1 MAPLVL
7 VESPTAPTQRR
18 TERHVDGV
26 FARVGA
32 QPNFFHRTLCMGKEI
47 AVRRYQTADFLA
59 WNAFVSKSKNSTF
72 LFDRN
77 YMEHHDAKFT
87 DFSLVIQTGQRWQAV
102 LPANIVDDVL
112 HSHQFLTYGGL
123 VFGDGLKQIEVI
135 EILKAILIFLE
146 NLNIK
151 TLIFKLIPIIYHKKP
166 ADDLSYALWLANA
179 HLIGRD
185 SLKVVDL
192 RQDFKISKTRQE
204 GIRRGQKNEL
214 KIVEE
219 ALFEPFWN
227 QVLAPNMLRR
237 HGTKPI
243 HSAAEIQD
251 LQVKFPANIRHFNVY
266 LKNQIVAGT
275 TVFVCDN
282 VVHPQHISALE
293 NRTEL
298 GSIDFLYHYLITNVF
313 AAFHYFDF
321 GCSNLSFGK
330 KLDKDLIFWKETYG
344 ASTVVQDFY
353 EIQTKN
359 HIFLN
364 DYLI

>member
-1 MAPLVL
+1 
-7 VESPTAPTQRR
+7 
-18 TERHVDGV
+18 
-26 FARVGA
+26 
-32 QPNFFHRTLCMGKEI
+32 MGKEI

-77 YMEHHDAKFT
+77 YMAHHDAKFT

-179 HLIGRD
+179 QLIGRD

-344 ASTVVQDFY
+344 ASTVVQDCY